1 MKKYIHIKT
10 GNPYSLLTD
19 NCMFKDINKE
29 TGKLEWRRGLCLYK
43 TEYNNPDG
51 EYFVRTKE
59 DFYNN
64 FKEIE

>member
-1 MKKYIHIKT
+1 MKKYIHKKS
-10 GNPYSLLTD
+10 GKLYSLVDKT
-19 NCMFKDINKE
+19 MFKLN
-29 TGKLEWRRGLCLYK
+29 GEWIKDLILYK

-64 FKEIE
+64 FEEIKIKDIEE